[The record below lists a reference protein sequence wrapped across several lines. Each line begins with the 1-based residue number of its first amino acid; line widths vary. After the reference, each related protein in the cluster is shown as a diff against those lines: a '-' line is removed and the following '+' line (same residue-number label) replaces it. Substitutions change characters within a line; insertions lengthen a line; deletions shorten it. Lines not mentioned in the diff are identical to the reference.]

1 MNDVSARRTAFDN
14 ERASTRAAA
23 LRAVGRAQATL
34 GATYERWGA
43 VPESHEEVALPTP
56 DAWRDLLFGAALAR
70 AAGETDAAAA
80 LERYAGAQPVD
91 PEVVPEGSVLDAA
104 RRGEL
109 DRFETEWGSGRVRL
123 VAFRYW
129 RLSADARA
137 IAPHAGVLIAH
148 RQRAGVD
155 DYWCYESTSLRSED
169 AWPFDV
175 EAARA
180 ALVASADEEY
190 GEVNRHLSAGMLR
203 RALRTRPTSF
213 GVWVLRDWQDLVGDG
228 PLFAFDVDGEPC
240 SLRLAGESVVEPSG
254 RVKVPLVLVVGTE
267 EREQEVF
274 FDRLEG
280 EDFLREAPVDEAAQ
294 NTVRAALDAWRGD
307 LERRARSAALSDCM
321 PHDLL
326 TVKPLTVVRRWLDE
340 GPPPAR
346 PVRVSWNEH
355 TITQL
360 LPTFRSDHRIEE
372 DEDGLTVNV
381 VDLHIGRHTMRFRI
395 VLDVGTRIELA
406 SFDGDFVPMTG
417 QDSQAA
423 PGLVF
428 APVGDAIAFR
438 DVCAALSSLIVR
450 ASTDVLLAPSGA
462 EEEDEEEDV
471 EDGEEDENDDHED
484 TAPRRL
490 TDVLRFADGDEAWG
504 LGAPSFDWRIE
515 TDFAISESPDEIAL
529 RLRDDPA
536 GRAAWMEAC
545 ERYTAFIV
553 ETLDP
558 SFTPPRIP
566 W

>member
-1 MNDVSARRTAFDN
+1 MNDVSTRRTAFDN
-14 ERASTRAAA
+14 EPAPTRAAA
-23 LRAVGRAQATL
+23 LRAVGRALAMV
-34 GATYERWGA
+34 GAAYERWGA

-56 DAWRDLLFGAALAR
+56 QAWRDLLFAAALAR

-91 PEVVPEGSVLDAA
+91 PAVVPEGSLLDGA

-109 DRFETEWGSGRVRL
+109 DGLEAESSSGRIRL

-137 IAPHAGVLIAH
+137 VAPHVGVLIAH
-148 RQRAGVD
+148 RQRAGGD
-155 DYWCYESTSLRSED
+155 DFWCNDFTSLRSED

-180 ALVASADEEY
+180 ALVASADDAY
-190 GEVNRHLSAGMLR
+190 GEVDRHLRAAMLR
-203 RALRTRPTSF
+203 CALHGRPTSF
-213 GVWVLRDWQDLVGDG
+213 GVWILRDWQDLVGDR
-228 PLFAFDVDGEPC
+228 PLFAFDADGEPC
-240 SLRLAGESVVEPSG
+240 SLRLAGEFEVEPSG
-254 RVKVPLVLVVGTE
+254 SLRVPLVLMVGTE

-280 EDFLREAPVDEAAQ
+280 EDFLRQAPVDEAAQ
-294 NTVRAALDAWRGD
+294 KMVRAALDAWRGD
-307 LERRARSAALSDCM
+307 LERRARSASLSGFM
-321 PHDLL
+321 PHDLM
-326 TVKPLTVVRRWLDE
+326 TVKPLLVVRRWLDE

-346 PVRVSWNEH
+346 PVRVSWDEQ

-360 LPTFRSDHRIEE
+360 LSTFRSDHRIEE
-372 DEDGLTVNV
+372 DEEGLTVNV

-395 VLDVGTRIELA
+395 ALDVGTRIELA
-406 SFDGDFVPMTG
+406 SSGGDFVSMTD

-438 DVCAALSSLIVR
+438 DVCAALSTLIVR

-462 EEEDEEEDV
+462 EEDAEDEEAEQ
-471 EDGEEDENDDHED
+471 EDENDDES
-484 TAPRRL
+484 TAPSARSL

-515 TDFAISESPDEIAL
+515 TDFAVSESPDEIAL
-529 RLRDDPA
+529 RLREDPA
-536 GRAAWMEAC
+536 GRAAWIEAC

-553 ETLDP
+553 EMLDP